1 MGEALNIAVDAHC
14 KLEGVDAYRAFRNK
28 AKDVYPLGYRDPE
41 VIRYLKRYHRK
52 VYTRRVNKAGKSVII
67 KAALQCQP
75 GIAMFRNVLRR
86 ANMTVKRVT
95 SFRQRV
101 DAMDP
106 ENQTWKATCSYSHHT
121 VKKYKILLKNIK
133 DGDEMWLFYEGDTGW
148 KSAQQSIGRK
158 GSTNHSV
165 KATAAR
171 RSGCTVNIITTAA
184 GDVLSPVFLG
194 KAHLMGAETDRGR
207 KLEELRNHK
216 FPDDPSGKTTLGDKC
231 FIHSN
236 EAGFMN
242 TEHYASTVIQ
252 EQLASHIRDV
262 EMKGMSPSQKKEHRG
277 MFWHDST
284 DIHNGSLKGVKAF
297 STKKGKKEDCREY
310 LWRELKQA
318 EGKVDP
324 GFTNYR
330 PNDQPMVNYMLKWR
344 YKQEIAL
351 ITKEENTTLCTYR
364 KPTEFDVILAFL
376 RSVEYLRARPHL
388 IVSAWLK
395 SRLVTRE
402 MYIEQGMEDLLF
414 RAERAGEEISWK
426 EALKLAKQDGC
437 WSVQDQI
444 RAESIE
450 EILGKSQGSV
460 DLQDCV
466 EDWAGF
472 VDADALHKIM
482 GRTEE
487 EMRQEKIVAQ
497 LQECDRQSREASKAV
512 TKRKVEEKK
521 DAALLEAAKKKKK
534 KLCSDSDAAVGG
546 GDVAS
551 ASVSLASSCGWIG
564 ATKPPTVPG
573 SRAAG
578 SGGASSSASAGK
590 STGGSS
596 SASSSELASALSGKS
611 TTAHAAPSAKTET
624 LKFIQLR
631 DELPVTTKVCGK
643 DKIKKHRLISIAIA
657 NTNKPTISES
667 QLPWANAKNA
677 DAMAFKGK
685 LSMLNVT
692 IAEFWS
698 KVAEHDFCVDWGL
711 EACERRALY
720 KASVVTAKVVL
731 AKPKKPL

>member
-1 MGEALNIAVDAHC
+1 MGEALSIAVDAHC

-67 KAALQCQP
+67 KAALHSQP
-75 GIAMFRNVLRR
+75 GIAMFKNVLRR

-106 ENQTWKATCSYSHHT
+106 ENQTWKDTCNYSHHT

-207 KLEELRNHK
+207 KLEELCNHK

-284 DIHNGSLKGVKAF
+284 AIHNGKLDGEKAF
-297 STKKGKKEDCREY
+297 STKKGKKEVKEDCREY

-324 GFTNYR
+324 GYTNFR
-330 PNDQPMVNYMLKWR
+330 PNDQPMINYMLKWR

-351 ITKEENTTLCTYR
+351 ITTEETTILCAYR
-364 KPTEFDVILAFL
+364 KPTEHDVILAFL
-376 RSVEYLRARPHL
+376 RSVEWMRARPHL

-551 ASVSLASSCGWIG
+551 ASVSLASSCGGG

-578 SGGASSSASAGK
+578 GGGASSSG
-590 STGGSS
+590 
-596 SASSSELASALSGKS
+596 ASSFA
-611 TTAHAAPSAKTET
+611 
-624 LKFIQLR
+624 
-631 DELPVTTKVCGK
+631 
-643 DKIKKHRLISIAIA
+643 
-657 NTNKPTISES
+657 
-667 QLPWANAKNA
+667 
-677 DAMAFKGK
+677 
-685 LSMLNVT
+685 
-692 IAEFWS
+692 
-698 KVAEHDFCVDWGL
+698 
-711 EACERRALY
+711 
-720 KASVVTAKVVL
+720 
-731 AKPKKPL
+731 